1 MLAQESS
8 SGGSIAG
15 VVYALIS
22 LGLLVV
28 WDHRPRQVLL
38 TSQ

>member
-28 WDHRPRQVLL
+28 WIIALVKFF
-38 TSQ
+38 